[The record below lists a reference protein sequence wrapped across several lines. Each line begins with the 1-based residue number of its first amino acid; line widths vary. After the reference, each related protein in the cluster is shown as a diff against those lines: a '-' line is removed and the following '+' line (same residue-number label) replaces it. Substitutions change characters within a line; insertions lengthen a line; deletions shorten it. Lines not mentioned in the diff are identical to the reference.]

1 MLERDLGQAEALL
14 LEADALA
21 GRAGVEPPS
30 IPCAQGMLRLHQG
43 KLGEAAELLR
53 HARALARHD
62 GDRFAEFQALEQLVM
77 LELQRPDYA
86 AAGMLGAELAAIGEK
101 LRDGSEAPFADA
113 LTALARYGQGR
124 GNALAD
130 LETALEAL
138 KLADAKHRLAF
149 ALTRAAEIDL
159 RHGRADAARDRAV
172 EALRIARVLERP
184 SEIALALV
192 TSARAAAALDD
203 ARGFRHDTGVL
214 HQTALRGVSAHVR
227 RAAEGL
233 LSDAGGNI

>member
-14 LEADALA
+14 LEADGLA
-21 GRAGVEPPS
+21 GRTGVEPPS

-53 HARALARHD
+53 HARALARRD

-86 AAGMLGAELAAIGEK
+86 AAGMLGADLAAIGEK

-172 EALRIARVLERP
+172 EALRIARLLERP

-203 ARGFRHDTGVL
+203 APGFRHDAEVL
-214 HQTALRGVSAHVR
+214 NRTALRGVSAHVR

-233 LSDAGGNI
+233 LSDAGGNM